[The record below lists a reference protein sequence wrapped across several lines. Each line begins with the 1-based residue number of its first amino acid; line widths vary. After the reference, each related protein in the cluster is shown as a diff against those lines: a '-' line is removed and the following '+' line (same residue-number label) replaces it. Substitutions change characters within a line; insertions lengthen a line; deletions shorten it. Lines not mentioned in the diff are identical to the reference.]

1 MTKHANYLTEAANYL
16 EIVGPNFLKFG
27 GPDGLLE
34 APDPPGRA
42 LDASW
47 TAMWPGAAGDANF
60 LVVLGAFTRILDP
73 KLGAQNCQK
82 ST

>member
-47 TAMWPGAAGDANF
+47 AAMWPGGAGDPNF
-60 LVVLGAFTRILDP
+60 LRVFGAFYGILGS
-73 KLGAQNCQK
+73 KLGAKNR
-82 ST
+82 

>member
-47 TAMWPGAAGDANF
+47 AAIWPGSAGNANF
-60 LVVLGAFTRILDP
+60 FRLLDAITEILRA